1 MSISAS
7 LVFLKIIL
15 NLFPTNHTIC
25 FTAFIC
31 YYSFLAYSPFLPRN
45 RQVGQP
51 SMLYH
56 KKESH
61 QVQQVQQNQAPRS
74 APSRLTQRLYQTLS
88 SNCYHHV
95 SRSRV
100 DCMCTRINVRQGA
113 VLQQLLSIV
122 CQSWTGNYMSNT
134 YMPAYNFR
142 PKRITVLMG
151 KFMWMA
157 IANSLDLIR
166 YAPTFFSLRTLY
178 KVLSGCV
185 KYKIK

>member
-1 MSISAS
+1 MDKPCFLENHPKLISNKSHHLFYCLHLLLQFSCLLS
-7 LVFLKIIL
+7 LP
-15 NLFPTNHTIC
+15 PT
-25 FTAFIC
+25 
-31 YYSFLAYSPFLPRN
+31 
-45 RQVGQP
+45 QP
-51 SMLYH
+51 LGWATVNVISY

-157 IANSLDLIR
+157 IANSLHLLR

-185 KYKIK
+185 K